1 MKNYM
6 FGDKKNKLKDSER
19 SLISETVSIEGTIN
33 SSGAIDVAGLIK
45 GPVYSKEIIVRETGS
60 ITGSIEGEH
69 IEIHGHMDGKVSGQ
83 DVVIGSTGTVKG
95 DIEFGNNLK
104 TENGADIDGYIKK
117 TNKSKTTLTGDFLFK
132 KKDRKDKPENEDR
145 PEVVNK
151 ENKEALA

>member
-1 MKNYM
+1 MKNIM
-6 FGDKKNKLKDSER
+6 FGDKKKKLTDSER

-45 GPVYSKEIIVRETGS
+45 GPVFSKEIIIRETGS
-60 ITGSIEGEH
+60 ITGSIEGDH
-69 IEIHGHMDGKVSGQ
+69 VEIHGHLDGKVSGQ
-83 DVVIGSTGTVKG
+83 DVVIGSTGTEKG

-117 TNKSKTTLTGDFLFK
+117 TNKSKSTLTGDFLFK
-132 KKDRKDKPENEDR
+132 KKDKKENTETEER

-151 ENKEALA
+151 EALV